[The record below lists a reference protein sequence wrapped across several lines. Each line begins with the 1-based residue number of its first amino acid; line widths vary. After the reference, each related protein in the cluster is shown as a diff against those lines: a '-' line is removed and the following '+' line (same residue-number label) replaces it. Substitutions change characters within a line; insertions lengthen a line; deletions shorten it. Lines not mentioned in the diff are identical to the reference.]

1 MRKFISLRGADRF
14 TVGVAASAKEGA
26 HEGKHICHAEESEC
40 DRDRPII
47 EADRLHKDRRYIC
60 EKSRVQR

>member
-26 HEGKHICHAEESEC
+26 HEGKHICHAKESGRG
-40 DRDRPII
+40 RDRPII
-47 EADRLHKDRRYIC
+47 KADRLHKNRHYIC
-60 EKSRVQR
+60 KKSRVQR